1 VARILL
7 AISLALSLSLLT
19 APAPTMASGGGRY
32 VPVTPSRILDTRT
45 GAGPVQV
52 GTTLNLP
59 VVGHG
64 GVPAGAS
71 AVVLNLTV
79 TAPAGA
85 GFLTVWP
92 TGGTMPLASSV
103 SFAAGQTVAG
113 LVQVGLGTNGQ
124 VSIYAANTLQ
134 LIADVEGWV
143 NPAATGSAG
152 QFNALSPARLLDTRY
167 SNQIAPAG
175 MVSVAVRGQA
185 GVPATGVSAVVLNLT
200 VTNPAAGGFITA
212 WPHDVVPRPLA
223 SNINFSAGQ
232 TIANRAIV
240 AVGASGLV
248 DFYNG
253 GGAVDLIV
261 DVSGWFTDA
270 SATTGGDYFALA
282 PTRFLDTRTTHTPI
296 GPANMRALQLSGV
309 NGLPAMGGAG
319 SPSAVVATITV
330 TNPAA
335 GGFVTAW
342 PGGGYARP
350 LASDLNWSAGSTV
363 ANLVVVAL
371 GPSGVI
377 DLYNG
382 GGTADFIVDVVGY
395 YVGQPLPPPPAGSVM
410 ATRINQ
416 DRSAAGLAPLQWVSC
431 LATIAQGESQRQA
444 NAGAISHAG
453 GVQLDLGCGYT
464 TAGENVGYWSGG
476 IDDAQL
482 NTMFM
487 NSPGHRANILNPN
500 FRVVG
505 TAWVVAPNGYGYI
518 SEEFAG

>member
-1 VARILL
+1 MGRFI
-7 AISLALSLSLLT
+7 LALSLGLSLLF
-19 APAPTMASGGGRY
+19 AGGANPVSAAGGGRY
-32 VPVTPSRILDTRT
+32 VSATPFRILDTRT
-45 GAGPVQV
+45 GIGPLKV
-52 GTTLNLP
+52 GSTLDLP
-59 VVGHG
+59 VVGYG
-64 GVPAGAS
+64 GVPTSAA

-152 QFNALSPARLLDTRY
+152 QFNALSPARLLDTRS
-167 SNQIAPAG
+167 SNKIAPAG
-175 MVSVAVRGQA
+175 NVSVGVRGQA

-212 WPHDVVPRPLA
+212 WPHDVVPRPVA
-223 SNINFSAGQ
+223 SNVNFSAGQ

-240 AVGASGLV
+240 AVGASGLI

-253 GGAVDLIV
+253 GGAVDLVV

-270 SATTGGDYFALA
+270 GGTTGGDYFALA
-282 PTRFLDTRTTHTPI
+282 PTRFLDTRTTRTPI
-296 GPANMRALQLSGV
+296 PPGGVRPLQVGGV

-319 SPSAVVATITV
+319 APSAVVATITV

-342 PGGGYARP
+342 PDGYTRP
-350 LASDLNWSAGSTV
+350 LASDLNWSAGNTV

-371 GPSGVI
+371 GPTGVI

-395 YVGQPLPPPPAGSVM
+395 YDGPLLPPPPAGSAM
-410 ATRINQ
+410 MTLINQ
-416 DRSAAGLAPLQWVSC
+416 DRAANGVAPLLWSGC
-431 LATIAQGESQRQA
+431 LAAIAQGESQRQA
-444 NAGAISHAG
+444 DQGYISHAN
-453 GVQLDLGCGYT
+453 GVYLDLGCGYSS
-464 TAGENVGYWSGG
+464 AGENVGYTSAG
-476 IDDAQL
+476 IDDNQL
-482 NTMFM
+482 NGLFM

-500 FRVVG
+500 FHVVG

-518 SEEFAG
+518 SEEFAS